1 MYDTYEYKALLSVTL
16 IMEIMAKLIQILVS
30 SLFVISCVENKPV
43 LNDMEFFTGDS
54 SVNQFI
60 LRDTTFLGQLDRL
73 PDKIDDEYIGEF
85 IGFSNA
91 TSSEYLLL
99 VCENGGLNNQYNY
112 FYLIDTIPIEYVNKM
127 TVLRD
132 SVFYTTLGVH
142 IGSPEMDFRLK
153 YKDVDFCIIQNAT
166 DKIYEFQDTIS
177 QYRSRYRF
185 INGHLSHIEFG
196 YVW

>member
-1 MYDTYEYKALLSVTL
+1 
-16 IMEIMAKLIQILVS
+16 MEIMAKLIQILVS

-132 SVFYTTLGVH
+132 SVFLYH
-142 IGSPEMDFRLK
+142 FR
-153 YKDVDFCIIQNAT
+153 
-166 DKIYEFQDTIS
+166 S
-177 QYRSRYRF
+177 SYRQS
-185 INGHLSHIEFG
+185 
-196 YVW
+196 

>member
-1 MYDTYEYKALLSVTL
+1 
-16 IMEIMAKLIQILVS
+16 
-30 SLFVISCVENKPV
+30 
-43 LNDMEFFTGDS
+43 MEFFTGDS

-132 SVFYTTLGVH
+132 SVFLYH
-142 IGSPEMDFRLK
+142 FR
-153 YKDVDFCIIQNAT
+153 
-166 DKIYEFQDTIS
+166 S
-177 QYRSRYRF
+177 SYRQS
-185 INGHLSHIEFG
+185 
-196 YVW
+196 